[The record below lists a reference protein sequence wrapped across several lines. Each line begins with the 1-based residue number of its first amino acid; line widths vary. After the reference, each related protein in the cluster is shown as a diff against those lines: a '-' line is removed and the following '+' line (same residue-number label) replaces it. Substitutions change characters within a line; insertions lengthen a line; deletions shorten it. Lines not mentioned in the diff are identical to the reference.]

1 MLHPRSGVVVGA
13 RMALSRT
20 SAGAAIERQV
30 HPGGS
35 AKSIPPADVALA
47 ELPDHRGHVDP

>member
-13 RMALSRT
+13 RVALSRT

-35 AKSIPPADVALA
+35 AKSIPRADVALA
-47 ELPDHRGHVDP
+47 RLPDHRGHVDP